1 MDYGL
6 YVAAAGADT
15 QSRRMEVL
23 SNNLT
28 NVDTPGFKEELAI
41 LQARHSRAIRDGKD
55 IPGRGSINDLGS
67 GVSMAETQTNFAPG
81 QFKDTGY
88 KWDVAIRGDG
98 FFAVDDGQRQLLTRA
113 GNFEV
118 DGNGSLLTQQGF
130 QVLDTEGAPIVMN
143 PEMYAQIHKDGWV
156 EHSGGGQSLALVKPQ
171 SLGDLARVGENT
183 FNPLGPVNQVA
194 ANERAVEP
202 GFLEQSGVKPTQA
215 MMQLIE
221 TSRMYEANVRMI
233 QNHDQMTGSLVN
245 RVLKAS
251 AG

>member
-23 SNNLT
+23 SHNLT

-55 IPGRGSINDLGS
+55 IPGQGSLNNLGS
-67 GVSMAETQTNFAPG
+67 GVSLAETQTNFSPG
-81 QFKDTGY
+81 QYKQTGY

-98 FFAVDDGQRQLLTRA
+98 FFMVDDGNRQLLTRA
-113 GNFEV
+113 GNFRV
-118 DGNGSLLTQQGF
+118 DSNGNLLTQQGF
-130 QVLDTEGAPIVMN
+130 RVLDTEGAPIVMN
-143 PEMYAQIHKDGWV
+143 PNMYSQIHQDGWV
-156 EHSGGGQSLALVKPQ
+156 EHSGGGQLLALVKPE
-171 SLGDLARVGENT
+171 SLGDLARVGNNT
-183 FNPLGPVNQVA
+183 FNPLGPVANVA
-194 ANERAVEP
+194 RNERTVEP
-202 GFLEQSGVKPTQA
+202 GFLELSGVKPTES
-215 MMQLIE
+215 MMNLIE

-245 RVLKAS
+245 RVLTAQ
-251 AG
+251 